1 MPRTVDTHFPDKEL
15 DEVEVLAK
23 VLGRSFSST
32 LIKMLKIGI
41 EASKTMSLE
50 DINGPKELLWG
61 KNDEGS

>member
-1 MPRTVDTHFPDKEL
+1 MPRTVDVNFPDKEL

-50 DINGPKELLWG
+50 DINRPKESPWSNHDSL
-61 KNDEGS
+61 S